1 MLILPF
7 FLLNFAFQNS
17 IQKHK
22 KDMLTLKL
30 INEQTE
36 RVIKGLEKKHF
47 NGAKEAIEKVMATDK
62 KRREAQTQLDLNL
75 SESKKMAAQI
85 GALMKQGKKDEAE
98 SLKVQV
104 TSLKD
109 TNKTLQE
116 TMDQAQKELI
126 DLLCAIPNIP
136 YDIVPEGVGA
146 EDNVVVKTGGME
158 TELPKNALPHWEL
171 AKKYN
176 LIDFDLG
183 VKITGAGFPVYR
195 GKGARLQR
203 ALINF
208 FLDEARKSGYE
219 EIMPPTVV
227 NQASG
232 YGTGQLP
239 DKEGQMYHCEVDD
252 FYLIPTAE
260 VPVTNIYR
268 DVILD
273 EKDLPIKNCAYTECF
288 RREAGSYG
296 KDVRGLNRLHEF
308 SKVELVRID
317 TPEHSEQSHQEMLA
331 HVEGLLQKLE
341 LPYRILRLCG
351 GDMSFTSSI
360 CYDFEVYSE
369 AQKRWLEVS
378 SVSNFD
384 TYQANRLKCRYR
396 RTEDKKTELCH
407 TLNGSALALPRIV
420 AAIIENNQTPDG
432 IRVPKC
438 LVPYCGFEMLDD
450 KPY

>member
-1 MLILPF
+1 
-7 FLLNFAFQNS
+7 
-17 IQKHK
+17 
-22 KDMLTLKL
+22 MLTLKL
-30 INEQTE
+30 ISEETE
-36 RVIKGLEKKHF
+36 RVIRGLEKKQF
-47 NGAKEAIEKVMATDK
+47 KGAREAIENVLAVD
-62 KRREAQTQLDLNL
+62 KRRRETQRELDQTKQQAKQL
-75 SESKKMAAQI
+75 AAQI
-85 GALMKQGKKDEAE
+85 GALMKQGKREEAE
-98 SLKVQV
+98 QV
-104 TSLKD
+104 KLQVAEFKQKD
-109 TNKTLQE
+109 KDLQE
-116 TMDQAQKELI
+116 MMDKSEQELTV
-126 DLLCAIPNIP
+126 LLCQIPNIP
-136 YDIVPEGVGA
+136 YDEVPEGRSA
-146 EDNVVVKTGGME
+146 ENNRVVKSNLKECTPEDTVGNWTANPE
-158 TELPKNALPHWEL
+158 NTEAKLPHWEL

-183 VKITGAGFPVYR
+183 VKITGAGFPVYI

-208 FLDEARKSGYE
+208 FLDEARKSGYT

-227 NQASG
+227 NAASG

-308 SKVELVRID
+308 SKVEIVRID
-317 TPEHSEQSHQEMLA
+317 KPEHSKESHKEMLE
-331 HVEGLLQKLE
+331 HVEGLLKKLE
-341 LPYRILRLCG
+341 LPYRILLLCG
-351 GDMSFTSSI
+351 GDQSFTSSI

-384 TYQANRLKCRYR
+384 NYQANRLKCRYR
-396 RTEDKKTELCH
+396 RADDKKIELCH

-420 AAIIENNQTPDG
+420 AAIIENNQTPEG
-432 IRVPKC
+432 IRIPKC
-438 LVPYCGFEMLDD
+438 LVPYCGFEILDNNNFSL
-450 KPY
+450 

>member
-1 MLILPF
+1 
-7 FLLNFAFQNS
+7 
-17 IQKHK
+17 
-22 KDMLTLKL
+22 MLTLKL
-30 INEQTE
+30 ISEETE
-36 RVIKGLEKKHF
+36 RVIRGLEKKHF
-47 NGAKEAIEKVMATDK
+47 KGAREAIENVLAVD
-62 KRREAQTQLDLNL
+62 KRRRETQRELDQTKQQAKQL
-75 SESKKMAAQI
+75 AAQI
-85 GALMKQGKKDEAE
+85 GALMKQGKREEAE
-98 SLKVQV
+98 QV
-104 TSLKD
+104 KLQVAEFKQKD
-109 TNKTLQE
+109 KDLQE
-116 TMDQAQKELI
+116 MMDKSEQELTV
-126 DLLCAIPNIP
+126 LLCQIPNIP
-136 YDIVPEGVGA
+136 YDEVPEGRSA
-146 EDNVVVKTGGME
+146 ENNRVVKSNLKECTPEDTVGNWTANPE
-158 TELPKNALPHWEL
+158 NTEAKLPHWEL

-183 VKITGAGFPVYR
+183 VKITGAGFPVYI

-208 FLDEARKSGYE
+208 FLDEARKSGYT

-227 NQASG
+227 NAASG

-308 SKVELVRID
+308 SKVEIVRID
-317 TPEHSEQSHQEMLA
+317 KPEHSKESHKEMLE
-331 HVEGLLQKLE
+331 HVEGLLKKLE
-341 LPYRILRLCG
+341 LPYRILLLCG
-351 GDMSFTSSI
+351 GDQSFTSSI

-384 TYQANRLKCRYR
+384 NYQANRLKCRYR
-396 RTEDKKTELCH
+396 RADDKKIELCH

-420 AAIIENNQTPDG
+420 AAIIENNQTPEG
-432 IRVPKC
+432 IRIPKC
-438 LVPYCGFEMLDD
+438 LVPYCGFEILDNNNFSL
-450 KPY
+450 